1 MERPSVRSYSI
12 RGSRITDAQR
22 QAKTALQAVHGIA
35 FKQELIDLTAIFP
48 NSDSIIMEIGFG
60 MGEAT
65 AIIAKNHP
73 NNGYIAV
80 DVHPPGIGK
89 LLARIVENDLTNLK
103 VIEDDVHVVMQHMI
117 PDNSLDGIHLYFPD
131 PWPKKKHNKR
141 RLVQAEFMEQL
152 RPKLA
157 IGGSVHMAT
166 DWEPYAAHMMA
177 VMSALPDYRNSA
189 GAGQYAGVTD
199 RPLTKFENRGLRLG
213 HGVWDVVF
221 RRTAA

>member
-12 RGSRITDAQR
+12 RGSRITEAQR
-22 QAKTALQAVHGIA
+22 TAKDALQEVHGIE
-35 FKQELIDLTAIFP
+35 FKQEQVNISEIFP
-48 NSDSIIMEIGFG
+48 NSDKVIMEIGFG

-103 VIEDDVHVVMQHMI
+103 VIEEDVHVVLRHMI
-117 PDNSLDGIHLYFPD
+117 ADKSLDGIHLFFPD

-141 RLVQAEFMEQL
+141 RIVNEGFLAL
-152 RPKLA
+152 IYPK
-157 IGGSVHMAT
+157 IKKGGFIHIAT
-166 DWEPYAAHMMA
+166 DWVPYAVSIQEVFAGSILFTGGVIDKPEWRPVTRFEGQGIDKDHAVHDMMYLK
-177 VMSALPDYRNSA
+177 V
-189 GAGQYAGVTD
+189 
-199 RPLTKFENRGLRLG
+199 
-213 HGVWDVVF
+213 
-221 RRTAA
+221 

>member
-22 QAKTALQAVHGIA
+22 TAKDALQKVHGIE
-35 FKQELIDLTAIFP
+35 FKQEQIKIPEIFP
-48 NSDSIIMEIGFG
+48 TSDKVIMEIGFG

-103 VIEDDVHVVMQHMI
+103 VIEEDVHVVLQHMI
-117 PDNSLDGIHLYFPD
+117 ADESLDGIHLFFPD

-141 RLVQAEFMEQL
+141 RIVNEGFLSL
-152 RPKLA
+152 IHPK
-157 IGGSVHMAT
+157 IKKGGFIHIAT
-166 DWEPYAAHMMA
+166 DWVPYANSIQEVFAG
-177 VMSALPDYRNSA
+177 SALFTGGVIDKPEWRPVTRFE
-189 GAGQYAGVTD
+189 GQGIDKDHAVNDMMYVKA
-199 RPLTKFENRGLRLG
+199 
-213 HGVWDVVF
+213 
-221 RRTAA
+221 

>member
-22 QAKTALQAVHGIA
+22 AAKEELQKVHGIE
-35 FKQELIDLTAIFP
+35 FKQEQIKISEIFP
-48 NSDSIIMEIGFG
+48 SSDKVIMEIGFG

-89 LLARIVENDLTNLK
+89 LLARIIENDLTNLK
-103 VIEDDVHVVMQHMI
+103 VIEEDVHVVLQHMI
-117 PDNSLDGIHLYFPD
+117 ADESLDGIHLFFPD

-141 RLVQAEFMEQL
+141 RIVNEGFLAL
-152 RPKLA
+152 IHPK
-157 IGGSVHMAT
+157 IKKGGFIHIAT
-166 DWEPYAAHMMA
+166 DWVPYANSIQEVFAGSTLFTGGVIDKPEWRPVTRFEGQGIDKDHAVNDMMYLKA
-177 VMSALPDYRNSA
+177 
-189 GAGQYAGVTD
+189 
-199 RPLTKFENRGLRLG
+199 
-213 HGVWDVVF
+213 
-221 RRTAA
+221 

>member
-22 QAKTALQAVHGIA
+22 AAKDALQKVHGIE
-35 FKQELIDLTAIFP
+35 FKQEQVDIPALFP
-48 NSDSIIMEIGFG
+48 KSDKVIMEIGFG

-89 LLARIVENDLTNLK
+89 LIARIVENELTNLK
-103 VIEDDVHVVMQHMI
+103 VIEEDVHVVLQHMI
-117 PDNSLDGIHLYFPD
+117 ADESLDGIHLFFPD

-141 RLVQAEFMEQL
+141 RIVNEGFLSL
-152 RPKLA
+152 IYPK
-157 IGGSVHMAT
+157 IKKGGFIHIAT
-166 DWEPYAAHMMA
+166 DWVPYAVSIQDVFAGSTLFTGGVIEKPDWRPVTRFEGQGIDKDHAVNDMM
-177 VMSALPDYRNSA
+177 Y
-189 GAGQYAGVTD
+189 
-199 RPLTKFENRGLRLG
+199 TK
-213 HGVWDVVF
+213 V
-221 RRTAA
+221 

>member
-12 RGSRITDAQR
+12 RGSRITEAQR
-22 QAKTALQAVHGIA
+22 AAKDALQMVHGIE
-35 FKQELIDLTAIFP
+35 FTQQEITLSEIFP
-48 NSDSIIMEIGFG
+48 KSEKVIMEIGFG

-103 VIEDDVHVVMQHMI
+103 LIEEDVHVVLQHMI
-117 PDNSLDGIHLYFPD
+117 PDESLDGIHLFFPD

-141 RLVQAEFMEQL
+141 RIVNEGFLAL
-152 RPKLA
+152 IHPK
-157 IGGSVHMAT
+157 IKKGGFIHVAT
-166 DWEPYAAHMMA
+166 DWVPYAVSIQEVFAGSTLFTGGVIEKPEWRPVTRFEGQGIDKDHA
-177 VMSALPDYRNSA
+177 VNDIMYIKA
-189 GAGQYAGVTD
+189 
-199 RPLTKFENRGLRLG
+199 
-213 HGVWDVVF
+213 
-221 RRTAA
+221 

>member
-22 QAKTALQAVHGIA
+22 LAKDALQQVHGIE
-35 FKQELIDLTAIFP
+35 FKQEQINIPAIFP
-48 NSDSIIMEIGFG
+48 ASEKVIMEIGFG

-103 VIEDDVHVVMQHMI
+103 VIEEDVHVVLQHMI
-117 PDNSLDGIHLYFPD
+117 ADESLDGIHLFFPD

-141 RLVQAEFMEQL
+141 RIVNEGFLAL
-152 RPKLA
+152 IHPK
-157 IGGSVHMAT
+157 IKKGGFIHIAT
-166 DWEPYAAHMMA
+166 DWVPYANSIQEVFAGSTLFTGGVIDKPEWRPVTRFEGQGIDKDHAVNDMMYLK
-177 VMSALPDYRNSA
+177 V
-189 GAGQYAGVTD
+189 
-199 RPLTKFENRGLRLG
+199 
-213 HGVWDVVF
+213 
-221 RRTAA
+221 

>member
-22 QAKTALQAVHGIA
+22 SAKDALQKVHGIE
-35 FKQELIDLTAIFP
+35 FKQEQINIPAIFP
-48 NSDSIIMEIGFG
+48 ASEKVIMEIGFG

-103 VIEDDVHVVMQHMI
+103 VIEEDVHVVLQHMI
-117 PDNSLDGIHLYFPD
+117 ADESLDGIHLFFPD

-141 RLVQAEFMEQL
+141 RIVNEAFLSL
-152 RPKLA
+152 IHPK
-157 IGGSVHMAT
+157 IKKGGFIHIAT
-166 DWEPYAAHMMA
+166 DWVPYAVSIQEVFAGSTLFTGGVIDKPEWRPVTRFEGQGIDKDHA
-177 VMSALPDYRNSA
+177 VNDMFYLK
-189 GAGQYAGVTD
+189 V
-199 RPLTKFENRGLRLG
+199 
-213 HGVWDVVF
+213 
-221 RRTAA
+221 

>member
-22 QAKTALQAVHGIA
+22 QAKTALQAVHGIE
-35 FKQELIDLTAIFP
+35 FKQEIIDLQQIFP
-48 NSDSIIMEIGFG
+48 NSDAVIMEIGFG

-65 AIIAKNHP
+65 AMIAKNHP

-89 LLARIVENDLTNLK
+89 LLARIVEDDLTNLK

-117 PDNSLDGIHLYFPD
+117 ADETLAGIHLYFPD

-141 RLVQAEFMEQL
+141 RIVNEGFLQL
-152 RPKLA
+152 IHPK
-157 IGGSVHMAT
+157 IKEGGFIHIAT
-166 DWEPYAAHMMA
+166 DWVPYAESIKQVFAASTLFTGGVIDKPDWRPVTRFEGQGIDKDHA
-177 VMSALPDYRNSA
+177 VNDMFY
-189 GAGQYAGVTD
+189 
-199 RPLTKFENRGLRLG
+199 TK
-213 HGVWDVVF
+213 V
-221 RRTAA
+221 

>member
-22 QAKTALQAVHGIA
+22 QAKAALQAVHGIE
-35 FKQELIDLTAIFP
+35 FKQEIIDLNAIFP
-48 NSDSIIMEIGFG
+48 NCESIIMEIGFG

-89 LLARIVENDLTNLK
+89 LLARIAENELTNLK
-103 VIEDDVHVVMQHMI
+103 VIEDDVHVVLQHMI
-117 PDNSLDGIHLYFPD
+117 PDESLDGIHLYFPD

-141 RLVQAEFMEQL
+141 RIVNDGFLQL
-152 RPKLA
+152 IHPKIKA
-157 IGGSVHMAT
+157 GGFIHIAT
-166 DWEPYAAHMMA
+166 DWVPYAVSIQEIFAASTLFTGGVIDKPEWRPVTRFEGQGIDKDHA
-177 VMSALPDYRNSA
+177 VNDMLY
-189 GAGQYAGVTD
+189 
-199 RPLTKFENRGLRLG
+199 TK
-213 HGVWDVVF
+213 V
-221 RRTAA
+221 

>member
-22 QAKTALQAVHGIA
+22 AAKDALQKVHGIE
-35 FKQELIDLTAIFP
+35 FKQEQINIPAIFP
-48 NSDSIIMEIGFG
+48 KSDKVIMEIGFG

-89 LLARIVENDLTNLK
+89 LLARIVENELTNLK
-103 VIEDDVHVVMQHMI
+103 VIEEDVHVVLQHMI
-117 PDNSLDGIHLYFPD
+117 ADESLDGIHLFFPD

-141 RLVQAEFMEQL
+141 RIVNDAFLSL
-152 RPKLA
+152 IHPK
-157 IGGSVHMAT
+157 IKEGGFIHIAT
-166 DWEPYAAHMMA
+166 DWVPYAVSIQEVFAASPLFTGGVIEKPEWRPVTRFEGQGIDKDHAVNDMMYLK
-177 VMSALPDYRNSA
+177 V
-189 GAGQYAGVTD
+189 
-199 RPLTKFENRGLRLG
+199 
-213 HGVWDVVF
+213 
-221 RRTAA
+221 

>member
-22 QAKTALQAVHGIA
+22 AAKDELQKVHGIE
-35 FKQELIDLTAIFP
+35 FKQEQIKISEIFP
-48 NSDSIIMEIGFG
+48 TSDKVIMEIGFG

-89 LLARIVENDLTNLK
+89 LLARIIENDLTNLK
-103 VIEDDVHVVMQHMI
+103 VIEEDVHVVLQHMI
-117 PDNSLDGIHLYFPD
+117 ADESLDGIHLFFPD

-141 RLVQAEFMEQL
+141 RIVNEGFLAL
-152 RPKLA
+152 IHPK
-157 IGGSVHMAT
+157 IKKGGFIHIAT
-166 DWEPYAAHMMA
+166 DWVPYANSIQEVFASSTLFTGGVIDKPEWRPVTRFEGQGIDKDHAVNDMMYLK
-177 VMSALPDYRNSA
+177 V
-189 GAGQYAGVTD
+189 
-199 RPLTKFENRGLRLG
+199 
-213 HGVWDVVF
+213 
-221 RRTAA
+221 

>member
-12 RGSRITDAQR
+12 RGSRITEAQR
-22 QAKTALQAVHGIA
+22 AAKDALQMVHGIE
-35 FKQELIDLTAIFP
+35 FTQQELNLSQIFP
-48 NSDSIIMEIGFG
+48 KSEKVIMEIGFG

-103 VIEDDVHVVMQHMI
+103 VIEEDVHVVLQHMI
-117 PDNSLDGIHLYFPD
+117 PDESLDGIHLFFPD

-141 RLVQAEFMEQL
+141 RIVNEGFLAL
-152 RPKLA
+152 IHPK
-157 IGGSVHMAT
+157 IKKGGFIHVAT
-166 DWEPYAAHMMA
+166 DWVPYAESIQQVFAGSTLFTGGVIDKPEWRPVTRFEGQGIDKDHAVNDMMYIKA
-177 VMSALPDYRNSA
+177 
-189 GAGQYAGVTD
+189 
-199 RPLTKFENRGLRLG
+199 
-213 HGVWDVVF
+213 
-221 RRTAA
+221 

>member
-12 RGSRITDAQR
+12 RGSRITEAQR
-22 QAKTALQAVHGIA
+22 AAKDALQKVHGIE
-35 FKQELIDLTAIFP
+35 FTQQEINLSEIFP
-48 NSDSIIMEIGFG
+48 KSEKVIMEIGFG

-103 VIEDDVHVVMQHMI
+103 VIEEDVHVVLQHMI
-117 PDNSLDGIHLYFPD
+117 ADESLDGIHLFFPD

-141 RLVQAEFMEQL
+141 RIVNEGFLSL
-152 RPKLA
+152 IHPK
-157 IGGSVHMAT
+157 IKKGGFIHVAT
-166 DWEPYAAHMMA
+166 DWVPYAESIQQVFAASSLFTGGVIEKPEWRPVTRFEGQGIDKDHAVNDMMYVKA
-177 VMSALPDYRNSA
+177 
-189 GAGQYAGVTD
+189 
-199 RPLTKFENRGLRLG
+199 
-213 HGVWDVVF
+213 
-221 RRTAA
+221 

>member
-12 RGSRITDAQR
+12 RGSRITEAQR
-22 QAKTALQAVHGIA
+22 TAKDALQAVHGIE
-35 FKQELIDLTAIFP
+35 FKQEQINIPAIFP
-48 NSDSIIMEIGFG
+48 ASEKVIMEIGFG

-103 VIEDDVHVVMQHMI
+103 VIEEDVHVVLQHMI
-117 PDNSLDGIHLYFPD
+117 ADESLDGIHLFFPD

-141 RLVQAEFMEQL
+141 RIVNSGFLSLVH
-152 RPKLA
+152 PK
-157 IGGSVHMAT
+157 IKKGGFIHIAT
-166 DWEPYAAHMMA
+166 DWVPYAVSIQEVFAGSTLFTGGVIDKPEWRPVTRFEGQGIDKEHA
-177 VMSALPDYRNSA
+177 VNDMLYLK
-189 GAGQYAGVTD
+189 V
-199 RPLTKFENRGLRLG
+199 
-213 HGVWDVVF
+213 
-221 RRTAA
+221 